1 MKVQEFVERSL
12 LEYVVLRAR
21 AHHGKPHQ
29 NVPVLLAIAR
39 TWVVCVCVWSL
50 SDRSLLLHNYFVF
63 LYLYI
68 SNAECFIPINP
79 NYSEDSIQIVFFF
92 RQPRAFSLRFV
103 CLCVRV
109 CAFLCARIKSTLN
122 GRASV
127 FRDHDLLRT
136 LCSDYAARLRAP
148 CTHGRAERERSTS
161 ALGARQ
167 PDTMLRDASKR
178 IRVWV

>member
-1 MKVQEFVERSL
+1 MSR
-12 LEYVVLRAR
+12 
-21 AHHGKPHQ
+21 
-29 NVPVLLAIAR
+29 
-39 TWVVCVCVWSL
+39 VCVF
-50 SDRSLLLHNYFVF
+50 DRF
-63 LYLYI
+63 LTVPFYYTTISCFCICIFSMQNALFQYI
-68 SNAECFIPINP
+68 RTTRKIQSKSFIF
-79 NYSEDSIQIVFFF
+79 YF
-92 RQPRAFSLRFV
+92 RQPRAFSLRFL

-178 IRVWV
+178 IRV